1 MASHQASLQRN
12 GVRHAGC
19 AHVWLLFA
27 MAFYVPLSGAA
38 FNAAAMS
45 LVGVQYGHNR
55 YFRHYRRQPSALS
68 IVTQVHGRANVLRT
82 NLATRMQYDDGEIT
96 EREVSGLGD
105 LSILGAIGKLRA
117 GVPSKTRELAKT
129 NRINE
134 SYEIQCEKASYL
146 LKINRRLAAH
156 ELFEGS
162 IAVVM
167 LTYTSIAVVMLTCG
181 AVQRRSCLSAG
192 APLCWYDVPKDS
204 SHRQPPA
211 WRQLHDTGVSQLRPR
226 RSAGFT
232 CFTSTKVRIHDTGV
246 SLLRPRRAAGALA
259 SVVVLLYL

>member
-82 NLATRMQYDDGEIT
+82 KLATRMQYDDGEIT

-226 RSAGFT
+226 RAAGCTTQFT
-232 CFTSTKVRIHDTGV
+232 CFTSTKVRIGGSYMTQEFLSFDPD
-246 SLLRPRRAAGALA
+246 LLQAH
-259 SVVVLLYL
+259 

>member
-38 FNAAAMS
+38 FNTGAIS

-55 YFRHYRRQPSALS
+55 YFRHYRRQALS
-68 IVTQVHGRANVLRT
+68 TQVHERSNVRT
-82 NLATRMQYDDGEIT
+82 KLATRMQYDDGEIT

-167 LTYTSIAVVMLTCG
+167 LTCG
-181 AVQRRSCLSAG
+181 T
-192 APLCWYDVPKDS
+192 VPKAKLPLS
-204 SHRQPPA
+204 K
-211 WRQLHDTGVSQLRPR
+211 
-226 RSAGFT
+226 RSA
-232 CFTSTKVRIHDTGV
+232 
-246 SLLRPRRAAGALA
+246 LL
-259 SVVVLLYL
+259 V